1 MLKNSKNYFNELLDI
16 TGLGKKHIRDL
27 YAKYGLNTK
36 FVEKKYKKKHLM
48 LIKQNIKKGGF
59 DKKLTEN
66 VKNNIKFLIKIK
78 TYKGTRH
85 KLKYPVRGQRTHTNG
100 KTTKKIKH

>member
-1 MLKNSKNYFNELLDI
+1 
-16 TGLGKKHIRDL
+16 
-27 YAKYGLNTK
+27 
-36 FVEKKYKKKHLM
+36 M

-100 KTTKKIKH
+100 KTTKKIKY

>member
-1 MLKNSKNYFNELLDI
+1 MLKNNKNYFNELLNV
-16 TGLGKKHIRDL
+16 TGLGRKHVCEL
-27 YAKYGLNTK
+27 YDKYGLNTK
-36 FVEKKYKKKHLM
+36 FVERRYKKKHLM

-66 VKNNIKFLIKIK
+66 VKNNVKFLIKIK

-100 KTTKKIKH
+100 KTTKKIKY

>member
-1 MLKNSKNYFNELLDI
+1 MLKHNKIYFNELLNI
-16 TGLGKKHIRDL
+16 TGLGKKSIYNL
-27 YAKYGLNTK
+27 YEKYGLNTN
-36 FVEKKYKKKHLM
+36 FVEKKYKKKHLV
-48 LIKQNIKKGGF
+48 LIKQNIRKGVF

-100 KTTKKIKH
+100 KTTKKIKY

>member
-59 DKKLTEN
+59 DKRLTEN
-66 VKNNIKFLIKIK
+66 VKNNIKFLM
-78 TYKGTRH
+78 
-85 KLKYPVRGQRTHTNG
+85 N
-100 KTTKKIKH
+100 